1 MKRRDFLNVAAR
13 TAMGAYFGM
22 LPGFASGA
30 APAGAASSGA
40 ATAGAPVKRLI
51 VLFLR
56 GGLDGLSSV
65 VPVDDRWYYQARP
78 TIALAPPGREGGTLP
93 LTPGFGLHPALEP
106 LLEFW
111 RAGSLSLIPACG
123 LPVPMR
129 SHPEAQR
136 AMESGQPTERH
147 NRDGWLA
154 RMLPLLGPQA
164 KALALAPTPPLISQ
178 GRPGIQNVRPTGFPP
193 SVWRIER
200 PAIFSSFDAIYQ
212 GNDPLSRS
220 YRQSQTVLRNKLT
233 ELDREISVSSA
244 GAPSIHALPTLGA
257 QITAYIGKNP
267 DVRLVYAAL
276 GGLDAHFEQGAEK
289 GRLAEAL
296 LSLGKGLASLGK
308 ALGPTL
314 NDTCVLVMSEF
325 GRSLRE
331 NEFGGT
337 DNGHG
342 TLFMVLGGRTA
353 GGALHGPWP
362 GLAPEKLS
370 DGLDLGAGVDFR
382 EVIAQIAAS
391 HFGLGREAVAQVVPA
406 YTPSGALASLFRS
419 SGP

>member
-1 MKRRDFLNVAAR
+1 MKRREFLNAA
-13 TAMGAYFGM
+13 ACAALGATLGM
-22 LPGFASGA
+22 LPGPAS
-30 APAGAASSGA
+30 GAASSGVASPGA
-40 ATAGAPVKRLI
+40 ASSGTPGKRLI

-56 GGLDGLSSV
+56 GGLDGLSTV
-65 VPVDDRWYYQARP
+65 VPVDDRWYYQSRP
-78 TIALAPPGREGGTLP
+78 SIALAPPGQEGGTLP
-93 LTPGFGLHPALEP
+93 LAPGFGLHPALEP

-111 RAGSLSLIPACG
+111 RAGSLSIIPACG
-123 LPVPMR
+123 LPTPIR
-129 SHPEAQR
+129 THPEAQR

-164 KALALAPTPPLISQ
+164 KTLALAPTPPLMTQ
-178 GRPGIQNVRPTGFPP
+178 GRPGVQNVRPSGFPP

-200 PAIFSSFDAIYQ
+200 PAIFSSFDALYQ

-244 GAPSIHALPTLGA
+244 GAPSIHALPTLGG
-257 QITAYIGKNP
+257 QITSYIGKNP

-308 ALGPTL
+308 ALGPAL
-314 NDTCVLVMSEF
+314 DDTCVLVMSEF

-331 NEFGGT
+331 NEYGGT
-337 DNGHG
+337 DNGHA
-342 TLFMVLGGRTA
+342 TVFMVLGGRTA

-370 DGLDLGAGVDFR
+370 DGLDLAAGVDSR
-382 EVIAQIAAS
+382 EVVAQIAAS
-391 HFGLGREAVAQVVPA
+391 HFGLGREAVAQVLPA
-406 YTPSGALASLFRS
+406 YTPSGALNSLFRPV
-419 SGP
+419 GP